1 MSNETDL
8 LRKELLEYGLKAYHG
23 GYVTE
28 TEGNLSVR
36 LSDTKVLVTPSHV
49 PYELRTVED
58 MVEMDLEGNT
68 APDSRNPTSEYR
80 MHLAVYK
87 ARSDVG
93 AIVHAH
99 PLYGSIL
106 AVMGEP
112 LKMVLDE
119 MTPYL
124 GGTVEVTPFAPSGTD
139 ELADAVAKALGNR
152 SAALIANHGSICTGK
167 NLSRA
172 YQTNRYL
179 EKYSQIYLSALSLGK
194 ARTVPESRM
203 QDELQAYEFMKQMD
217 Y

>member
-1 MSNETDL
+1 METDINS
-8 LRKELLEYGLKAYHG
+8 LRKELVEYGLRAYRG

-36 LSDTKVLVTPSHV
+36 IDANRVLVTPSHV
-49 PYELRTVED
+49 PYEIRTVED
-58 MVEMDLEGNT
+58 MVEVDLEGNT
-68 APDSRNPTSEYR
+68 SSDSRNPTSEYR

-87 ARSDVG
+87 ARSDVM

-99 PLYGSIL
+99 PLYSTIL

-112 LKMVLDE
+112 LKPILDE
-119 MTPYL
+119 MIPYL
-124 GGTVEVTPFAPSGTD
+124 GGTVGVTEFAPSGTD
-139 ELADAVAKALGNR
+139 ELAENVVKVLGNK
-152 SAALIANHGSICTGK
+152 SAALIANHGSVCTGK

-179 EKYSQIYLSALSLGK
+179 EKYAQIYISALSLGK
-194 ARTVPESRM
+194 VRTVPQDRQEFEM
-203 QDELQAYEFMKQMD
+203 QGYEFMKQMD